1 LIARQIRIRIRI
13 RIRSIWHPTD
23 ADIGW
28 LRHIPN
34 N

>member
-1 LIARQIRIRIRI
+1 M
-13 RIRSIWHPTD
+13 D

-34 N
+34 HCPKYSNMTQTQTSKLEEQA